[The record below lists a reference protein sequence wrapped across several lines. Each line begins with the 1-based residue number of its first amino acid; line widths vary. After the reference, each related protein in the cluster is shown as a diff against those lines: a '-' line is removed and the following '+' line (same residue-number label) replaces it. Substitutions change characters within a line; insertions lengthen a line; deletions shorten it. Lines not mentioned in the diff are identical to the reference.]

1 MCLALPAKVVSLRGD
16 GYALV
21 EQESV
26 SLEVSILPVPDVA
39 VGEYVLLNLGVAVQ
53 RLTEDEA
60 REVLDLWDQISV
72 SLAPDIN

>member
-1 MCLALPAKVVSLRGD
+1 M
-16 GYALV
+16 
-21 EQESV
+21 
-26 SLEVSILPVPDVA
+26 PDVA